1 MTTVEATVATIEAEG
16 LDRFRYVIG
25 DDHSNEM
32 NALVLT
38 CRDGVW
44 TSFSTSERA
53 SVVTT
58 SIRTYEDLSD
68 ALDDF
73 LRLMRLRAEEH
84 ALMSRVRESNR
95 IAHERWRDSE
105 G

>member
-25 DDHSNEM
+25 DDHANEM
-32 NALVLT
+32 DALVLAE
-38 CRDGVW
+38 RDGVW
-44 TSFSTSERA
+44 TSFFTSERA
-53 SVVTT
+53 AVMTT
-58 SIRTYEDLSD
+58 SIRTYENLSD

-73 LRLMRLRAEEH
+73 LRLMRQRAELEV
-84 ALMSRVRESNR
+84 LMTRVRDSNR
-95 IAHERWRDSE
+95 IAHEEWRESP